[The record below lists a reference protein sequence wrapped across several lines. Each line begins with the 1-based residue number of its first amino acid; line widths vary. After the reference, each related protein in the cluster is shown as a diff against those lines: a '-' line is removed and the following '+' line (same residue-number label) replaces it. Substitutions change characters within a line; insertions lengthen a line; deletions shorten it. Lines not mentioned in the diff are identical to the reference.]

1 MAEIYVIFP
10 ASGEPLVSTMRAT
23 ELKGDPINWHVR
35 SYNPK
40 VKKAKISFEKY
51 EKIKQDGVEKED
63 LSKPR
68 DFFGNKGKRPNDFH
82 EYTRVLEGFDHRH
95 PERGAE
101 CAIWGE
107 APKLGEPNYRPNKKQ
122 DKYTITGLTLA
133 DVVVEGA
140 FLDPDIITDDP

>member
-68 DFFGNKGKRPNDFH
+68 DFFGNKGKRPVDFH
-82 EYTRVLEGFDHRH
+82 EFTKDLEGFDSKL
-95 PERGAE
+95 GAE

-107 APKLGEPNYRPNKKQ
+107 APKVGEPNYRPNKKK
-122 DKYTITGLTLA
+122 DKYTITGLTHLG
-133 DVVVEGA
+133 VVAGDA